1 MRVYAR
7 VCEERA
13 DCAFHGGADFDIPG
27 GDINSG
33 LRSWAL
39 LRICKSTEQSRPA
52 DSYRLLSVWTE
63 PQFLGLTNRPKSL
76 ETKSSLEKQPSGK
89 VYSQSRTGV
98 FLGISYLAACMNV
111 RLCILAWHPLFQ
123 GSWDGH

>member
-39 LRICKSTEQSRPA
+39 LVICSSTEQSRPA
-52 DSYRLLSVWTE
+52 NSYLGSCQFGQSRS
-63 PQFLGLTNRPKSL
+63 FLGLTNRPKSL
-76 ETKSSLEKQPSGK
+76 ETKPSLEKQPFGK
-89 VYSQSRTGV
+89 VLQSIENRCV
-98 FLGISYLAACMNV
+98 FRYFLFMSLYECLGLV
-111 RLCILAWHPLFQ
+111 
-123 GSWDGH
+123 